1 MLEYSEKSLQPLPND
16 VWRSVVWTMAI
27 ILFSNAISGAQQVE
41 TGRSDQTLPT
51 DWIGNEASIGNAESS
66 GDNAAFG
73 DTVSFGNTSN
83 LANGNPEGLPKI
95 RSLGKLVSIEGK
107 AGDRG
112 TLREFRDPTNGES
125 DIGIELQFDPKSNTD
140 LRFPRL
146 SYFSQEP
153 YLNYRSDEESI
164 SYLPGDGDRFGW
176 LSFESS
182 PYLGRGYKSGITTAI
197 NIHLLS
203 GPNVVPLPP
212 RLYDFSLGYQKRG
225 RIKDFMS
232 YDLATSIGVF
242 SDFEDSARD
251 GVRFPGH
258 AVGMLHLQPELDF
271 VFGVD
276 YLSRDDIKMLP
287 VGGVSWRPQAMPDLR
302 FDLVFPRPRIDYS
315 IDNQSKIYLAGR
327 LGGGTWD
334 IEFPNNDND
343 VMTYRDLQF
352 LVGFE
357 NRNTQGNLSSVE
369 FGYVFDR
376 RLQFRTL
383 AQSTEFDDAFVL
395 RFVTRK

>member
-1 MLEYSEKSLQPLPND
+1 MSEYSKKSFFPRTQITWTSAVLALTLILNSRDVSVAQEMEPLSPEYYVAADSFCNPVD
-16 VWRSVVWTMAI
+16 
-27 ILFSNAISGAQQVE
+27 
-41 TGRSDQTLPT
+41 LPR
-51 DWIGNEASIGNAESS
+51 
-66 GDNAAFG
+66 
-73 DTVSFGNTSN
+73 
-83 LANGNPEGLPKI
+83 I

-107 AGDRG
+107 AGDPG
-112 TLREFRDPTNGES
+112 SLREYRESLNG
-125 DIGIELQFDPKSNTD
+125 DLDTGAELKFDPESNSD
-140 LRFPRL
+140 LKLPRL

-153 YLNYRSDEESI
+153 YLNYRSDEESL
-164 SYLPGDGDRFGW
+164 SYLPGGGDQFGW
-176 LSFESS
+176 LSFEST
-182 PYLGRGYKSGITTAI
+182 PYLGRGYKSGFTTAF
-197 NIHLLS
+197 NLHLLS

-258 AVGMLHLQPELDF
+258 AVGMLHFKPELDL

-276 YLSRDDIKMLP
+276 YLSRDDIKLLP
-287 VGGVSWRPQAMPDLR
+287 VGGISWRPQSMPDLR

-315 IDNQSKIYLAGR
+315 IDNRSKIYLAGR

-343 VMTYRDLQF
+343 VLTYRELQF
-352 LVGFE
+352 LLGLE
-357 NRNTQGNLSSVE
+357 KRNSEGNLTSLE

-376 RLQFRTL
+376 RIEFRTL
-383 AQSTEFDDAFVL
+383 EQTSEFDDALVIRL
-395 RFVTRK
+395 VTRK